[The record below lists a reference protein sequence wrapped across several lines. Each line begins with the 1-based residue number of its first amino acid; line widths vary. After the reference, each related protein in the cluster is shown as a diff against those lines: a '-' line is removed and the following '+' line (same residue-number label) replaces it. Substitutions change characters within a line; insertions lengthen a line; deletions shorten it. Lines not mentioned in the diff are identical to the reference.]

1 MWRVKGGAP
10 TIAISGTGPNRWV
23 MTRTYIKSL
32 FRDVPCNPLA
42 GLMPALL
49 LTALVA
55 QPQTL
60 TVTLSPGMNVQ
71 SVVSAN
77 PEGTTFVFQPGIYR
91 LQSIQPLNGDI
102 FVGQN
107 NSILS
112 GAQVL
117 TTFTRQGNYWVAG
130 GQTQQGQTAG
140 TCLPQYPMC
149 VYPEDLYFD
158 NVPLLHV
165 ASLSAVGP
173 GSWYFDYPNHN
184 IYFFDNPNGHV
195 VEASV
200 TRSAFSGPAAN
211 VSISGLTV
219 EKYAIPA
226 QFGAIGDQYPGPNW
240 TVTNNEV
247 RWNHGTG
254 ITLLGGSQ
262 ANLNYCHH
270 NGDKGIGGTG
280 TNVLVEGNLVSFNNW
295 AGFDPGWEAGG
306 MKFALT
312 TNLIVRGNSVHDNAG
327 PGIWADV
334 GNINTLIESNVVI
347 NNTGATGAG
356 IVDEI
361 SYSAIIRYN
370 TTSYNTT
377 ASPIWLWGSQ
387 ILIQNSQNVQ
397 VYGNSV
403 ETLSTGGNG
412 IGIIYQSRGSGA
424 LGPYLAINNSVHNN
438 TIVYRGGVSSSGEV
452 ADFNEQFWLQ
462 NGNNSFDYNAYHL
475 IDPNLYHWNWGPGV
489 TFAGLHKAGQ
499 ELHGT
504 ADAIMPIR

>member
-1 MWRVKGGAP
+1 M
-10 TIAISGTGPNRWV
+10 
-23 MTRTYIKSL
+23 
-32 FRDVPCNPLA
+32 
-42 GLMPALL
+42 

-55 QPQTL
+55 QTQTL
-60 TVTLSPGMNVQ
+60 TVTLSPGANVQ
-71 SVVSAN
+71 SIVNAN
-77 PEGTTFVFQPGIYR
+77 PEGTTFVFSAGTYR

-107 NSILS
+107 NPILS

-117 TTFTRQGNYWVAG
+117 TAFTRQGNYWVAG
-130 GQTQQGQTAG
+130 GQTQQGQLAG
-140 TCLPQYPMC
+140 SCLPQYPMC
-149 VYPEDLYFD
+149 QYPEDLYFD

-165 ASLSAVGP
+165 ASVSAVGP

-219 EKYAIPA
+219 EKYAVPA

-254 ITLLGGSQ
+254 INLATGSQ

-270 NGDKGIGGTG
+270 NGDKGIGGSG
-280 TNVLVEGNLVSFNNW
+280 TNILAEGNQVSFNSW

-306 MKFALT
+306 MKFGLT
-312 TNLIVRGNSVHDNAG
+312 TNLIVRGNSVNHNAG

-334 GNINTLIESNVVI
+334 GNINTLIESNVVT
-347 NNTGATGAG
+347 NNTYGSG

-370 TTSYNTT
+370 TVSYNTM
-377 ASPIWLWGSQ
+377 PGLVWLWASQ

-397 VYGNSV
+397 AYGNTV
-403 ETLSTGGNG
+403 EVLSTGGNG
-412 IGIIYQSRGSGA
+412 IGIIQQSRGSGA
-424 LGPYLAINNSVHNN
+424 YGPYLAINNSVHNN
-438 TIVYRGGVSSSGEV
+438 IIIYWGSPGSSGEV
-452 ADFNEQFWLQ
+452 ADYNEATLLQ
-462 NGNNSFDYNAYHL
+462 SGNNSFDYNAYHTFNYPY
-475 IDPNLYHWNWGPGV
+475 DWVWGADVV
-489 TFAGLHKAGQ
+489 TFAGFQRAGQ

-504 ADAIMPIR
+504 ADAIMPLR